1 VTIGS
6 HTYPTTFG
14 VRAGQVT
21 VPVSAENRR
30 LAGVEAGEVVQVRL
44 APR

>member
-6 HTYPTTFG
+6 HTYPSTFG
-14 VRAGQVT
+14 VRAGQVK